1 MATERANLAFTGIP
15 TFGRAPIATDLS
27 ALQADVAVLGVPF
40 DEGVSFRPGTRY
52 GPRAI
57 RDLSCRFS
65 FFSPESRRGYYD
77 LERKERLLTGLRV
90 VDAGDVDILYM
101 DPERNFRL
109 MTEGVRQIVAS
120 RAMPLCLGGDH
131 SISFPLVRGLEAV
144 GPIGVVQLDAHL
156 DYRDQF
162 HGVRLGHGSPMRRI
176 GELPFV
182 RAMASLGIRGLR
194 HNEEDVNAALAKGHV
209 IVTARELHRTGVEAA
224 LDRLPAMER
233 CYVSIDID
241 GLDPSLAP
249 GTGTPDPGGFT
260 YWQYVDI
267 LRGLARRSRIVGFD
281 LVEVNPMLD
290 PTGVTPL
297 IAAQLC
303 MEFLGAIFGK

>member
-1 MATERANLAFTGIP
+1 MTTDRANLAFTGIP
-15 TFGRAPIATDLS
+15 SFGRAPVVTDVS
-27 ALQADVAVLGVPF
+27 KIEADVAVLGVPF
-40 DEGVSFRPGTRY
+40 DEGVGFRPGTRY

-57 RDLSCRFS
+57 RDMSCRYPI
-65 FFSPESRRGYYD
+65 FSPEGRRGYYD
-77 LERKERLLTGLRV
+77 LERQERLLTGLRV
-90 VDAGDVDILYM
+90 VDAGDVDIVQM
-101 DPERNFRL
+101 AVERNFGL
-109 MTEGVRQIVAS
+109 MTDAVRRIVA
-120 RAMPLCLGGDH
+120 AGVMPLILGGDH
-131 SISFPLVRGLEAV
+131 SISFPLVQGLESR

-176 GELPFV
+176 GELAFV
-182 RAMASLGIRGLR
+182 RQMASLGIRGLR

-209 IVTARELHRTGVEAA
+209 IVTSRELHRIGVEEA
-224 LDRLPAMER
+224 LARIPPIER

-241 GLDPSLAP
+241 GLDPSLVP
-249 GTGTPDPGGFT
+249 GTGTPDPGGLT

-297 IAAQLC
+297 VAAQLC
-303 MEFLGAIFGK
+303 VEFLGAIFGK